1 MMNRHAEEYGNDW
14 YVYAGKFSEIEG
26 MEDHVAKIAEN
37 HAANLEWI
45 EKMRQL
51 QNKPAPVD
59 FIPVSPST
67 LPEIEH
73 PYQLSGPEWEPP
85 TPW

>member
-1 MMNRHAEEYGNDW
+1 MTQ
-14 YVYAGKFSEIEG
+14 
-26 MEDHVAKIAEN
+26 N
-37 HAANLEWI
+37 HAAEQEWI
-45 EKMRQL
+45 EKMRQF
-51 QNKPAPVD
+51 QNKPAPVE